1 MEAGEKLITNS
12 VKSIQQSNGD
22 KARRYA
28 KSQILDTTSP
38 SLSISA
44 VVPNVV
50 SQDVVSRVSDS
61 LLNHCKTIK
70 FVVRKV
76 P

>member
-1 MEAGEKLITNS
+1 MEAGDKLITYS

-28 KSQILDTTSP
+28 KSQILDTTSL

-44 VVPNVV
+44 VVPNEV
-50 SQDVVSRVSDS
+50 SQENNECQILS
-61 LLNHCKTIK
+61 
-70 FVVRKV
+70 
-76 P
+76 